1 MSAPISVPDF
11 SGEPGDAVQ
20 SVEFVKKFRA
30 LMNIRNITENAR
42 MISSF
47 ENYLKYSSPVD
58 EWFQEQQTE
67 TMTWKALETAFLQRF
82 PPIQKAKKSE
92 PELERELCELRLK
105 VDDLGKKEKYAG
117 EEVWSHVAFTEKALS
132 LARQAKI
139 NKGSNSTGKSATSH
153 QRSYA
158 RR

>member
-20 SVEFVKKFRA
+20 SAEFLKKFRA
-30 LMNIRNITENAR
+30 LMNIGNVTENAR

-47 ENYLKYSSPVD
+47 ENYLKYSSPAD
-58 EWFQEQQTE
+58 EWFKELETE
-67 TMTWKALETAFLQRF
+67 GITWKVLEKTFLERF

-92 PELERELCELRLK
+92 SEVERELCELRLK

-117 EEVWSHVAFTEKALS
+117 EALVA
-132 LARQAKI
+132 
-139 NKGSNSTGKSATSH
+139 ATFIIILWH
-153 QRSYA
+153 MPRVKYLITPT
-158 RR
+158 